1 MRDMS
6 DLAKLVS
13 DLPLQP
19 GVYLWKD
26 EKGEILYIGK
36 AKELRKRVSSY
47 LRNHSDRRTWELMH
61 RARDLETFVTNTERE
76 ALILEATLIK
86 MHQPKYN
93 RALKD
98 DRKHAWIKVDV
109 QSEKPTFI
117 VTRDVV
123 KDGSRYFGP
132 YRSTKRLE
140 KSLDTIRKFIPIA
153 MCPDPTKVKRE
164 CMDYHLDRCSG
175 ICKDH
180 ISNDEYRAYVE
191 QMCLYLEGRSEQL
204 TEMIQEEMIRASENL
219 EFEKAA
225 ELRDRLTDIELI
237 MRRQKVIDTDGGI
250 SRDVLGISRT
260 EEAALIEMLL
270 IRGGRLIG
278 QDHFYF
284 EENMDSSDAEVLTSF
299 IEQFY
304 FMLPK
309 VPEEILLPVEIPDME
324 QLSVWLEE
332 TASSPVKIVVP
343 DAGKKVELV
352 EMANKNAYRQLR
364 KILILGDSEE
374 EIVDEG
380 VKELKQ
386 ALGLSRAPLHIEG
399 FDISNIQGSDPTGS
413 CVVFENGVPNNRRY
427 RMFRIRSK
435 ESPDDYRMM
444 REIVYRRYRGRLE
457 EGKALP
463 DLIIVDGGKGQLN
476 VAIHALEELGLDYL
490 HVAGIAKEQEILY
503 TRNNL
508 DGIGLE
514 YGSDGLRLVQRVRD
528 EAHRFAQKY
537 HHKLREKR
545 FSGSILEEAPGI
557 GPKRRQALML
567 AFGSYDAIR
576 KATVDEISK
585 VDGMNHTSAKVLK
598 DWIEQEDP
606 S

>member
-1 MRDMS
+1 MS
-6 DLAKLVS
+6 DLAKLVC

-36 AKELRKRVSSY
+36 AKELRKRVGSY

-61 RARDLETFVTNTERE
+61 RASDLETIVTNTERE
-76 ALILEATLIK
+76 ALILESTLIK

-109 QSEKPTFI
+109 NSEKPTFI
-117 VTRDVV
+117 VTRDIV
-123 KDGSRYFGP
+123 KDESRYFGP

-140 KSLDTIRKFIPIA
+140 KSLDTIRKFIPVA
-153 MCPDPTKVKRE
+153 MCPDPAKARRE

-180 ISNDEYRAYVE
+180 ISIDEYQSLVE
-191 QMCLYLEGRSEQL
+191 QMCFYLEGRSEQL
-204 TEMIQEEMIRASENL
+204 TEMIQAEMVNASENL

-225 ELRDRLTDIELI
+225 ELRDRLSDIELI
-237 MRRQKVIDTDGGI
+237 MRRQKVVDTDSGI
-250 SRDVLGISRT
+250 SRDVLGIART
-260 EEAALIEMLL
+260 EEAALVEMLL

-284 EENMDSSDAEVLTSF
+284 EESMDASDAEVLTSF

-309 VPEEILLPVEIPDME
+309 VPEEILLPISIPDME
-324 QLSVWLEE
+324 QLGQWLEE
-332 TASSPVKIVVP
+332 TAGSPVKIIVP
-343 DAGKKVELV
+343 AAGKGPELV

-364 KILILGDSEE
+364 KILVLGDSEE

-380 VKELKQ
+380 VKELKL

-399 FDISNIQGSDPTGS
+399 FDISNIQGTDSTGS
-413 CVVFENGVPNNRRY
+413 CVVFENGEPNNRRY

-435 ESPDDYRMM
+435 DSPDDYAMM
-444 REIVYRRYRGRLE
+444 KEVIYRRYRGRLE

-463 DLIIVDGGKGQLN
+463 DLILVDGGKGQLN
-476 VAIHALEELGLDYL
+476 VALKALESLGLDYL
-490 HVAGIAKEQEILY
+490 HVAGIAKQEEILY
-503 TRNNL
+503 TRNHPAGVAL
-508 DGIGLE
+508 D
-514 YGSDGLRLVQRVRD
+514 YGSDGLRLVQNVRD

-545 FSGSILEEAPGI
+545 FNGSILQEAPGI

-567 AFGSYDAIR
+567 AFGSYDGVRQASVDAI
-576 KATVDEISK
+576 AK
-585 VDGMNHTSAKVLK
+585 VEGMNIASARILR
-598 DWIEQEDP
+598 DWIDTEDP
-606 S
+606 V